1 MSKRPLDLVSCI
13 SAENKRRKKRRLL
26 LAELYLAM
34 VVVVVDYVHKERRP
48 RDLGAFSDEEHMQ
61 TFRKYLLKNLY
72 EGSEVTCY
80 DELRLTKR
88 NFHDLCNMLRERC
101 GLRGSVFVDVEE
113 KVAMLL
119 LVLGHGT
126 KMRVL
131 RGTYKRS
138 LETISRLFSA
148 VLSAIIS
155 LSGEI
160 IKLPDPSVQPLKIT
174 SGSGL
179 STHLEH

>member
-72 EGSEVTCY
+72 EGYEVTCY

-113 KVAMLL
+113 NAAMLL

-131 RGTYKRS
+131 HGTYKQS
-138 LETISRLFSA
+138 LEIISRLFSA
-148 VLSAIIS
+148 SWNI
-155 LSGEI
+155 
-160 IKLPDPSVQPLKIT
+160 
-174 SGSGL
+174 
-179 STHLEH
+179 